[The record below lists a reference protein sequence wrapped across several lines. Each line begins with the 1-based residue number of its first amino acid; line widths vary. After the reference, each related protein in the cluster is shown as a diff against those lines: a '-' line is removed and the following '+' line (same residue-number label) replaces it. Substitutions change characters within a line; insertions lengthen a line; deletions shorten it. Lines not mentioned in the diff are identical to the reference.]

1 MQVKKSTVK
10 KDSSAFRKKP
20 VASSYIPIKAYCVFC
35 GSTIGHISEC
45 TEELVNAVYD
55 CPKCN
60 LNYCDQCS
68 YEKIINGYAVQ
79 LCLRCDSRL
88 DKVM

>member
-1 MQVKKSTVK
+1 M
-10 KDSSAFRKKP
+10 
-20 VASSYIPIKAYCVFC
+20 KAYCIFC
-35 GSTIGHISEC
+35 GSTVGQISER
-45 TEELVNAVYD
+45 TEGLVNAVYD
-55 CPKCN
+55 CPKCR

-68 YEKIINGYAVQ
+68 YEKIINGHAVQ